1 MTRREKDT
9 AMLEVEIRGAV
20 GGVERR
26 GGLVGCEKDKVVEVV
41 VVCAA
46 VDIRMVISPSS
57 STLPS
62 VRLSGV
68 PGLLPPLLPP
78 AGSSPS
84 DCCPPPSCSVF
95 IALEEE
101 REERREGEEGRE
113 RERGEGEGG
122 GRGKRRRGRRKGRRG
137 KREEGRGRK
146 GGRRRISSIL
156 PA

>member
-1 MTRREKDT
+1 MF
-9 AMLEVEIRGAV
+9 EVEIRGAV

-26 GGLVGCEKDKVVEVV
+26 VGLVGCEKDKVVEVV

-57 STLPS
+57 SPLPS
-62 VRLSGV
+62 PVRLSGV

-101 REERREGEEGRE
+101 REEEREERRE
-113 RERGEGEGG
+113 
-122 GRGKRRRGRRKGRRG
+122 RRG
-137 KREEGRGRK
+137 GRK
-146 GGRRRISSIL
+146 GT
-156 PA
+156 